1 MDRKTDEINNIN
13 YSIKNN
19 EPIMPSTILRRELIE
34 NKFDE
39 EIFVKLKKAI
49 EKENLSN
56 KNVKSS
62 KKSIVTQKIIND
74 WEINLEELELSQE
87 VRKKY
92 SKKSGSSSDS

>member
-1 MDRKTDEINNIN
+1 MDRKTEQINGIN

-19 EPIMPSTILRRELIE
+19 QPILPSTILRRELIE

-49 EKENLSN
+49 QKEGLSN
-56 KNVKSS
+56 KNIKSS

-87 VRKKY
+87 VRKRY
-92 SKKSGSSSDS
+92 SKKSGSSND